1 MSTVNLG
8 RVQGGGIFYSTAS
21 SGTSIAK
28 STLSPTGLVP
38 LVGDCVMFPNGDL
51 RKITAVDSTNITC
64 GSIVASFKGNIGA
77 AGLGALTISN
87 VVTVT
92 TPSVNVSVTFN
103 ISNFNRTPVVGD
115 EFIAVGQVLNATNDS
130 YLLTFE
136 ITTVQAPYCS
146 ATIKGLVK
154 TNASGGGD
162 ALYNHNITVRRYGVC
177 FHFSIVVSDPNP
189 VTMAST
195 LVGMLAVSGYNSQ
208 GDSYNIK
215 AATGLIT
222 NDGSVELLVSG
233 IQANMLDNFLYAFGT
248 EIGDTTS
255 YHEWEEIHIDD
266 GETQEIID
274 VVEPAN

>member
-51 RKITAVDSTNITC
+51 RKITAVGNTNITC

-92 TPSVNVSVTFN
+92 TPSVNISVTFN
-103 ISNFNRTPVVGD
+103 ISDFNRTPVVGD
-115 EFIAVGQVLNATNDS
+115 EFIAVGKVPNAANDS

-154 TNASGGGD
+154 TNASGSESKQ
-162 ALYNHNITVRRYGVC
+162 YFHNITIGMTISNRVC
-177 FHFSIVVSDPNP
+177 FSICLANDDTPITSGVSLYGPLAVLGYSLDTGGPIKSATGVWNNKTVFGIQGSMFNSSVTVLYTDGTSEELPTSSLSVSD
-189 VTMAST
+189 VIES
-195 LVGMLAVSGYNSQ
+195 
-208 GDSYNIK
+208 
-215 AATGLIT
+215 
-222 NDGSVELLVSG
+222 
-233 IQANMLDNFLYAFGT
+233 
-248 EIGDTTS
+248 
-255 YHEWEEIHIDD
+255 
-266 GETQEIID
+266 
-274 VVEPAN
+274 